1 MVKQQ
6 PITAS
11 QQLRLKAVHCKQLN
25 PSWSNC
31 KIGKHVGCS
40 HHFVKRWV
48 TRHQQSQHVSDKPR
62 SGRPQKADADAEQ
75 HIYMAAQ
82 LPECTSAADI
92 AANTERALGSKFSS
106 STVTRLLRKQ
116 GLQHLRARIV
126 PMLRAC
132 HKVDR
137 VTFARKAL
145 RREICSWLRTMIT
158 DSKYFKLQTMGRP
171 AARWCTQAT
180 RGTVARPKHCI
191 GVHVYMGI
199 CYHGTTTLKFVT
211 GTHKQVSKYTDPKTK
226 NPHKGVTGAEY
237 TDILRD
243 LFIPEGN
250 RLFQNAG
257 KWSNNWQLQQDNAPP
272 HKTADNIAFIENH
285 VPGGPFLTWPANSP
299 DLSPI
304 ENLWAWM
311 DRRLHK
317 LHKCQNV
324 EQLKEKLEEVRQS
337 IPASLLH
344 SLFDGMPARMR
355 RVLEENGGYIG
366 K

>member
-11 QQLRLKAVHCKQLN
+11 QQLGLKAVHCKQLN

-126 PMLRAC
+126 PMLKAC

-145 RREICSWLRTMIT
+145 RREVCSWLRTMIT

-211 GTHKQVSKYTDPKTK
+211 GTHKQVS
-226 NPHKGVTGAEY
+226 
-237 TDILRD
+237 
-243 LFIPEGN
+243 
-250 RLFQNAG
+250 QNAACFRR
-257 KWSNNWQLQQDNAPP
+257 K
-272 HKTADNIAFIENH
+272 
-285 VPGGPFLTWPANSP
+285 
-299 DLSPI
+299 
-304 ENLWAWM
+304 
-311 DRRLHK
+311 RRLHRQMTK
-317 LHKCQNV
+317 CSFLKGPIMTLHCAVLSTIFWSELPHYHAWQHLAYDHMHMTTGFEDDVDCACELCKPIGHAVVPHAITIHVSKGAWNMQVIGSGDFGKNDFNEFCNMYA
-324 EQLKEKLEEVRQS
+324 S
-337 IPASLLH
+337 WANSLLQL
-344 SLFDGMPARMR
+344 SS
-355 RVLEENGGYIG
+355 
-366 K
+366 